1 MIRESIEVTAD
12 SVSDARKKAMALLE
26 ITDAGEL
33 QFEVLDQGSG
43 TDTFSVLRRPA
54 RVVARR
60 ADEGFGHVE
69 RELPESI
76 PAPPPPPG
84 AAPLR
89 RIGLSPGGLRSR
101 PARKPDVIIT
111 ESTPPPRVDKS
122 GIAPS
127 RAREREKYVASE
139 EHNAKVREVVEEF
152 FAATDLDPEIRYE
165 HGDFQRIFI
174 EVGDREA
181 GALIGRRGSGVD
193 AMEHILSR
201 MICQR
206 CQSNVPVQVDVNQ
219 YREREHEMLR
229 ERAIAEAERALSSD
243 REFHF
248 EPMSPRDRRV
258 VHLAVQGVGGL
269 TTYTVGEGSR
279 RHVVIVRGDDNAE

>member
-1 MIRESIEVTAD
+1 MIRESIEVSANT
-12 SVSDARKKAMALLE
+12 VPEARKRAVELLGVQ
-26 ITDAGEL
+26 DASAL
-33 QFEVLDQGSG
+33 QFEVLDEGS
-43 TDTFSVLRRPA
+43 DSNTFSVLRRPA

-60 ADEGFGHVE
+60 SDEGFGRVA
-69 RELPESI
+69 RDFPESI
-76 PAPPPPPG
+76 PAPPPPPD

-89 RIGLSPGGLRSR
+89 RIGLSAGGLRSR
-101 PARKPDVIIT
+101 PTRKPDVIIT
-111 ESTPPPRVDKS
+111 ESTPPPRVDKM

-127 RAREREKYVASE
+127 RAREREKYVANE

-152 FAATDLDPEIRYE
+152 FAATSLEPVLRYE
-165 HGDFQRIFI
+165 HGDFQRVFI

-181 GALIGRRGSGVD
+181 GSLIGRRGSGVD
-193 AMEHILSR
+193 AIEHILSR

-206 CQSNVPVQVDVNQ
+206 CHANVPVQVDVNE
-219 YREREHEMLR
+219 YRQREHDMLR
-229 ERAIAEAERALSSD
+229 ERAVAEAERALESE

-279 RHVVIVRGDDNAE
+279 RHVVIVKSEEATE